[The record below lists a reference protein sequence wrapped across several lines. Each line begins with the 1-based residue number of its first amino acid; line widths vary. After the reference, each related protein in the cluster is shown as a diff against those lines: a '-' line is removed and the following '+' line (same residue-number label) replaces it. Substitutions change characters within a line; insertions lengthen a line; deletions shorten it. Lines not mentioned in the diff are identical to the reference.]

1 MVTIGNNVKRW
12 LWAALGLTWLG
23 SVVVGL
29 AMMAAFANRPGPTAL
44 APARWP
50 AQSRITPDTV
60 RPTLV
65 MFAHPQCDCTRASLA
80 ELAELM
86 ARSRRRANAVVV
98 FIQPREA
105 ESDWEASSTWRDAT
119 RIPSVTAIRD
129 DDAVE
134 SKRFGA
140 ETSGQ
145 TVLYDKDGN
154 LLFSGGMTG
163 ARGHVGDN
171 AGFESLLAL
180 LGGGGQPQ
188 ATAAVFGCGLF
199 APPDQ
204 IRRAPEPH
212 GS

>member
-1 MVTIGNNVKRW
+1 
-12 LWAALGLTWLG
+12 
-23 SVVVGL
+23 
-29 AMMAAFANRPGPTAL
+29 MMAAFANRPGPTA
-44 APARWP
+44 AVPARWP
-50 AQSRITPDTV
+50 AHSRITLDTA

-86 ARSRRRANAVVV
+86 ARSRQRPHAVVV

-105 ESDWEASSTWRDAT
+105 ASDWEASSTWRDAA
-119 RIPSVTAIRD
+119 RIPNVTAIRD

-145 TVLYDKDGN
+145 TVLYDRDGQ

-171 AGFESLLAL
+171 AGFESLLTL
-180 LGGGGQPQ
+180 LGGGGKPQ
-188 ATAAVFGCGLF
+188 AAAAVFGCGLF
-199 APPDQ
+199 APQDQ
-204 IRRAPEPH
+204 IRTEQEPH